1 MKRSERARTRH
12 SSCVFRCFDAAFRC
26 VYVSTQ
32 AVTLFFC
39 FNSSAGKNKQTKQQ
53 KKTQKYS
60 PFHSPVAELVRNA
73 RYKSNN
79 K

>member
-12 SSCVFRCFDAAFRC
+12 SSFVFRCFDAAFRC

-53 KKTQKYS
+53 KNTKILPIPLACSRIGKK
-60 PFHSPVAELVRNA
+60 R
-73 RYKSNN
+73 
-79 K
+79 